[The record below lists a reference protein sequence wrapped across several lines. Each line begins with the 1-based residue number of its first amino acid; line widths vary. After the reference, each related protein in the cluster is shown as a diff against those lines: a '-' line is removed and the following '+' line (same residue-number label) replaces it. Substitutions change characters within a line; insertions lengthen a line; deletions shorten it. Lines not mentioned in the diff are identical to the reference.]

1 MISVSIIIP
10 VYNEEKTIIKQL
22 GLIDQKK
29 IQLKDYVF
37 EVIIVD
43 DNSNDKT
50 EILLKENKKLYDKYY
65 RNEKNFGKGYSVNVG
80 INNSTSDIILI
91 QDADLEYLP
100 ENYENLLKPF
110 KDYDA
115 DVVYGSRF
123 KTTEI
128 NRVLFFFHSIANKI
142 ITFSSN
148 IFSDLNLTDVEVGY
162 KLFKRKLFEKIN
174 IKENSFGFEIEVTH
188 KISNLR
194 KDLKIFE
201 VGISYFGRSY
211 AEGKKI
217 GIKDAFWAFFCILKY
232 GLFKIK

>member
-22 GLIDQKK
+22 GLINQKK
-29 IQLKDYVF
+29 VQLKDYVF

-43 DNSNDKT
+43 DNSNDRT
-50 EILLKENKKLYDKYY
+50 EILLKENKELYDKYY

-80 INNSTSDIILI
+80 INNSTNDIILI

-100 ENYENLLKPF
+100 ENYDNLLKPF

-128 NRVLFFFHSIANKI
+128 NRVLFFFHSVANKI

>member
-22 GLIDQKK
+22 GLINQKK
-29 IQLKDYVF
+29 VQLKDYVF

-43 DNSNDKT
+43 DYSNDKT
-50 EILLKENKKLYDKYY
+50 EILLKENKELYDKYY

-80 INNSTSDIILI
+80 INNSNNDIILI

-100 ENYENLLKPF
+100 ENYDNLLKPF

-217 GIKDAFWAFFCILKY
+217 GIKDAFRAIYCILFY
-232 GLFKIK
+232 GFKG

>member
-22 GLIDQKK
+22 KLIEQKK
-29 IQLKDYVF
+29 NQLKDYIF
-37 EVIIVD
+37 EVIIID
-43 DNSNDKT
+43 DNSNDRT
-50 EILLKENKKLYDKYY
+50 EPLIKENKNLYDKYL
-65 RNEKNFGKGYSVNVG
+65 RNEKNFGKGYAVNKG
-80 INNSTSDIILI
+80 IKNSTKDIILI

-162 KLFKRKLFEKIN
+162 KLFKRNLFEKIN
-174 IKENSFGFEIEVTH
+174 IRENSFGFEIEVTH

-232 GLFKIK
+232 GLFRMK

>member
-22 GLIDQKK
+22 GLINQKK
-29 IQLKDYVF
+29 VQLKDYVF

-43 DNSNDKT
+43 DNSNDRT
-50 EILLKENKKLYDKYY
+50 EILLKENKELYDKYY

-80 INNSTSDIILI
+80 INNSTNDIILI

-100 ENYENLLKPF
+100 ENYDNLLKPF
-110 KDYDA
+110 KDHDA

>member
-22 GLIDQKK
+22 ELINQKK
-29 IQLKDYVF
+29 VQLKDYVF

-50 EILLKENKKLYDKYY
+50 EILLKENKELYDKYY

-80 INNSTSDIILI
+80 INNSTNDIILI

-100 ENYENLLKPF
+100 ENYDNLLKPF

>member
-22 GLIDQKK
+22 ELINQKK
-29 IQLKDYVF
+29 VQLKDCVF

-50 EILLKENKKLYDKYY
+50 EILLKENKELYDKYY

-80 INNSTSDIILI
+80 INNSNNDIILI

-100 ENYENLLKPF
+100 ENYDNLLKPF

>member
-22 GLIDQKK
+22 GLINQKK
-29 IQLKDYVF
+29 VQLKDYVF

-50 EILLKENKKLYDKYY
+50 EILLKENKELYDKYY

-80 INNSTSDIILI
+80 INNSNNDIILI

-100 ENYENLLKPF
+100 ENYDNLLKPF

>member
-22 GLIDQKK
+22 ELINQKK
-29 IQLKDYVF
+29 VQLKDYVF

-50 EILLKENKKLYDKYY
+50 EILLKENKELYDKYY

-80 INNSTSDIILI
+80 INNSTNDIILI

-100 ENYENLLKPF
+100 ENYDNLLKPF

-128 NRVLFFFHSIANKI
+128 NRVLFFFHSVANKI

>member
-22 GLIDQKK
+22 GLINQKK
-29 IQLKDYVF
+29 VQLKDYVF
-37 EVIIVD
+37 EVIIGD
-43 DNSNDKT
+43 DNSNDRT
-50 EILLKENKKLYDKYY
+50 EILLKENKELYDKYY

-80 INNSTSDIILI
+80 INNSTNDIILI

-100 ENYENLLKPF
+100 ENYDNLLKPF

>member
-22 GLIDQKK
+22 GLINQKK
-29 IQLKDYVF
+29 VQLKDYVF

-43 DNSNDKT
+43 DNSNDRT
-50 EILLKENKKLYDKYY
+50 EILLKENKELYDKYY

-80 INNSTSDIILI
+80 INNSTNDIILI

-100 ENYENLLKPF
+100 ENYDNLLKPF